1 MGCGR
6 IADQDLRAGWDVNSR
21 LIGGGIFNLAE
32 SAIWVENVNDWVSL
46 FFVRGV
52 ICRFGTWKSGRDVL
66 GEIIKVLVE

>member
-1 MGCGR
+1 
-6 IADQDLRAGWDVNSR
+6 

-52 ICRFGTWKSGRDVL
+52 ICRFGTWRSGRDVL
-66 GEIIKVLVE
+66 GEIIKVLLE